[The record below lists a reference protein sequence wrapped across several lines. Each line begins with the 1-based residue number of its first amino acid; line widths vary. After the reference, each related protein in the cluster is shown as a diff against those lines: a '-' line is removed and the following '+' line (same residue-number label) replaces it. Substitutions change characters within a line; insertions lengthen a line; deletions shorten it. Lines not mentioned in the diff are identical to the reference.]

1 MGRFDA
7 LTQLDKKPLPNTPL
21 PEKTAPITAATPPED
36 QLISKSVITQTNLHA
51 NPQTSKDASMQT
63 RKPVNM
69 QAGKSASMQTSKQVN
84 LQTGKQVSLQ
94 TGKQIFIEKYS
105 SYLPH
110 EYKKELERIA
120 WETDRKAYEVLIEAV
135 EHFLEHRKQSK

>member
-69 QAGKSASMQTSKQVN
+69 QAGKQ
-84 LQTGKQVSLQ
+84 L
-94 TGKQIFIEKYS
+94 FIEKYS

-135 EHFLEHRKQSK
+135 EHFLEHR